1 MKTHRNYVEH
11 EVVNQ
16 LKKKNDLRIVNK
28 TIKILNQN
36 GKGDIGIRSKG
47 KIDFLTKYCG
57 YQKLF
62 VSSF

>member
-57 YQKLF
+57 YQKSF